1 MQMLD
6 VEKALKIFYQKC
18 AEHHLK
24 MSPQRV
30 FIYQELLNAT
40 DHPSIDDVF
49 KRVRN
54 KLPEHILWHGLS
66 YLSFT
71 SRDWGDC
78 YMKPEAWDVLMPTP
92 ACITIFVACAAK
104 SLSILIVN
112 IIIKLPFPRRFG
124 TVLKLS
130 INEFFWKEFV
140 MDAIKLDFFGL

>member
-54 KLPEHILWHGLS
+54 KLPEHIL
-66 YLSFT
+66 
-71 SRDWGDC
+71 
-78 YMKPEAWDVLMPTP
+78 
-92 ACITIFVACAAK
+92 
-104 SLSILIVN
+104 
-112 IIIKLPFPRRFG
+112 
-124 TVLKLS
+124 
-130 INEFFWKEFV
+130 
-140 MDAIKLDFFGL
+140 